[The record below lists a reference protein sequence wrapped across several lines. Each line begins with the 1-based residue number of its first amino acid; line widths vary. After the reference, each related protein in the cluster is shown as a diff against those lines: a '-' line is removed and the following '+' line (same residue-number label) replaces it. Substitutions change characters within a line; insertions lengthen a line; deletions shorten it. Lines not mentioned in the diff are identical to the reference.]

1 MAAGMAIAATFAS
14 ACKSVAASSS
24 STDQDTAVGARKTCQ
39 GLPPLAQKQSYTIG
53 FVQVLD
59 PGNPWTEA
67 NSADMLSHAEK
78 RGHTLVFHLPKVS
91 DPQGQIAVIQDL
103 IDAKVDAIVV
113 RPADTTSLVPSVMAA
128 RNACI
133 PVFTVNR
140 SLDPERAV
148 AGKDYVTGLS
158 ADYFAQGQRI
168 ADWLVKATGGKAS
181 ILELEGPPGASSTIG
196 RKKGFEDQIAREPGM
211 HVVASKPANYDRRI
225 GHDVAKELLAGCPKC
240 TVVYAHNDNMAL
252 GALAAVRELG
262 KTPGKDV
269 MIVGVDGL
277 KEAVQNVIDG
287 SMGATI
293 FNNPRMGA
301 ITFATIE
308 RYGLGQ
314 HVEPVVVV
322 KGPVID
328 SSNAAAMIGEAI

>member
-1 MAAGMAIAATFAS
+1 MVT
-14 ACKSVAASSS
+14 
-24 STDQDTAVGARKTCQ
+24 
-39 GLPPLAQKQSYTIG
+39 
-53 FVQVLD
+53 
-59 PGNPWTEA
+59 
-67 NSADMLSHAEK
+67 HAEK

-91 DPQGQIAVIQDL
+91 GPQGQIAVMQDL

-113 RPADTTSLVPSVMAA
+113 RPADTMSLVPTVIAA

-140 SLDPERAV
+140 SLDPAGAV
-148 AGKDYVTGLS
+148 VGKDYVTGIS
-158 ADYFAQGQRI
+158 ADYFAQGQLI

-181 ILELEGPPGASSTIG
+181 VLELEGPPGASSSIG
-196 RKKGFEDQIAREPGM
+196 RKQGFEERIAHEPGVR
-211 HVVASKPANYDRRI
+211 VVASKPANYDRKT

-240 TVVYAHNDNMAL
+240 TVIYAQNDNMAL

-269 MIVGVDGL
+269 LIVGVDGL
-277 KEAVQNVIDG
+277 KEAVQNIIDG
-287 SMGATI
+287 TIGATI
-293 FNNPRMGA
+293 FNSPRMGA

-308 RYGLGQ
+308 KYGLGQ
-314 HVEPVVVV
+314 HIEPAVVV

-328 SSNAAAMIGEAI
+328 RSNAAAMIAEAI